1 MYNNLKH
8 MKKNYKFRSGFT
20 LIELLVVITVIGLLS
35 GMILVGLSG
44 VRSQGRDTRRVADLH
59 NVQNALEI
67 YFNKRGEYPPTS
79 NWDILEDAMREA
91 NTGVSKL
98 PRDPLN
104 NGSNIYRYS
113 TGSTGGMHY
122 VLSATLENF
131 DSQLLEDDV
140 DDPLFVTDLDC
151 ADGSTIGIY
160 CVEL

>member
-1 MYNNLKH
+1 
-8 MKKNYKFRSGFT
+8 MKQQQKTQSGFT

-67 YFNKRGEYPPTS
+67 YFNKRGEYPPTA
-79 NWDILEDAMREA
+79 NWDGLEDRMQEA
-91 NTGVSKL
+91 NIGVSRL

-104 NGSNIYRYS
+104 TGNYTYRYS
-113 TGSTGGMHY
+113 SGVTDGTHY
-122 VLSATLENF
+122 VLAATLENT

-140 DDPLFVTDLDC
+140 DDPLFVHDLDC
-151 ADGSTIGIY
+151 ADVSTMGIY